1 MLIVGRRAEKASGFG
16 PVARL
21 FVGSSI
27 GKPTHS
33 TFQVRLL
40 DGAATQDAKQWAR
53 TTLSV
58 LFSSSL
64 TFLLGQAIGARSK

>member
-1 MLIVGRRAEKASGFG
+1 MMKEQV
-16 PVARL
+16 L
-21 FVGSSI
+21 FFVVLAGI
-27 GKPTHS
+27 ITLACICIYEAI
-33 TFQVRLL
+33 F
-40 DGAATQDAKQWAR
+40 DGAANQDAKQWAR